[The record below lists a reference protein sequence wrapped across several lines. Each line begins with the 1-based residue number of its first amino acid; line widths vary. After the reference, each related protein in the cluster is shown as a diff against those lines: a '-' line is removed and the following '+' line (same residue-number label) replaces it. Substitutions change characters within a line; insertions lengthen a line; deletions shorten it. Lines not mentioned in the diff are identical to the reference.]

1 VRATFTLL
9 LTSCIFGL
17 VACTPSEIYRTKTV
31 QIQPQQTASKGSV
44 RLVSEKNLK
53 NWKLVLRPD
62 FSLTISYIGTGVISN
77 EAVSYLAKTFKVGG
91 AQING
96 KHEVLSFRPNP
107 HGMPV
112 FKGKVRVDVT
122 WRDNGVNKSGYAIF
136 AVNNTK

>member
-1 VRATFTLL
+1 VRVIFSLL
-9 LTSCIFGL
+9 LTACIFGL
-17 VACTPSEIYRTKTV
+17 VACTPADIHRTRTV
-31 QIQPQQTASKGSV
+31 QIQPQQIASSV

-62 FSLTISYIGTGVISN
+62 FSLSISYIGTGVISN
-77 EAVSYLAKTFKVGG
+77 ETVSYLAKTVKVGG
-91 AQING
+91 AQIKG
-96 KHEVLSFRPNP
+96 KHEVFSFGPNP

-112 FKGKVRVDVT
+112 FKGKVRVDLS